1 MLVSIIIPVY
11 NVAPYIEDCLRSV
24 MRQTYTGPMECLIV
38 DDCGTDE
45 SIPVAERLIAEYDG
59 PIRFEILRHDHNRGL
74 SAARNTGMQKAV
86 GDYIL
91 FIDSD
96 DEIKEDCLEKM
107 VAVVKMYPEV
117 EMVHGT
123 FDRDGNGI
131 KYPQKIEAFTHT
143 ITNRSARDCLYYHHQ
158 VTSSAWNKLLKR
170 SFIIDNNLFFKEGVL
185 YEDFPW
191 LFFVFKYIKNVY
203 FLSNITYHY
212 RRRPESIMTGTD
224 IMLSV
229 YHYCI
234 NYTDIIT
241 HLTPGHEKEEIIFY
255 AHRFSNNCLAKAY
268 YYSKMKDVLHLFL
281 KKAWQ
286 LKQYSLCIKMFA
298 RYVLGRIKYGRYV
311 QALYFRLR
319 HPARI
324 YKDFARVWR
333 LVQIKVKS

>member
-96 DEIKEDCLEKM
+96 DEITDDCLEKM
-107 VAVVKMYPEV
+107 MAVVREYPEV
-117 EMVHGT
+117 EMVQGT
-123 FDRDGNGI
+123 FDMNRNGI
-131 KYPQKIEAFTHT
+131 MHPLKIDATHA
-143 ITNRSARDCLYYHHQ
+143 ITNQSVRDCLYYHRQ
-158 VTSSAWNKLLKR
+158 ITSSAWNKLLKR
-170 SFIIDNNLFFKEGVL
+170 SFIIENDLFFKEGAL
-185 YEDFPW
+185 YEDFLW
-191 LFFVFKYIKNVY
+191 KFFVLKYIENVY
-203 FLSNITYHY
+203 FLSDVTYHY
-212 RRRPESIMTGTD
+212 KRRPGSIMTGTD
-224 IMLSV
+224 VKTSAN
-229 YHYCI
+229 HYCI

-241 HLTPGHEKEEIIFY
+241 HLTPGHEKEEVIFY
-255 AHRFSNNCLAKAY
+255 NLRFSNDCLTKAY
-268 YYSKMKDVLHLFL
+268 YYPEMKVVLWLYM

-286 LKQYSLCIKMFA
+286 LKQYSLCLNM
-298 RYVLGRIKYGRYV
+298 YVQYIIGRMKYGRYV
-311 QALYFRLR
+311 LALYFKLR
-319 HPARI
+319 HPPQI
-324 YKDFARVWR
+324 PKDFARIWR
-333 LVQIKVKS
+333 WVKRKVKS